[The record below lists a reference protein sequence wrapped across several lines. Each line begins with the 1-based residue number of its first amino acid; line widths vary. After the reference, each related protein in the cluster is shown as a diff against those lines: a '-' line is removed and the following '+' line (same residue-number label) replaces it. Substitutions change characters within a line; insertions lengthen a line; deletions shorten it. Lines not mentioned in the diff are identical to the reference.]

1 MNLRSR
7 LLTTLV
13 VLLGATPLAALA
25 QPSVPLQ
32 YFRPYDQR
40 GLNVFEPPKEDF
52 VGYDGFRLKWGVG
65 FTQQFQ
71 LLDHENEADPV
82 LVDGVNTNQLVEIG
96 PGFNLAT
103 ANLNLDAQLAE
114 GLRVN
119 LITYLSSRR
128 HPEAWVKAGYL
139 QVDALPML
147 GSDFIDDLMEYVTL
161 RLGHM
166 EINYGDTHFRR
177 TDNGNA
183 MYNPLVG
190 NYIMDSYTTEIGGEL
205 YVRSGPLLAM
215 VGITDGEIQG
225 NVTRPDDRAPSL
237 LGKLGFDRQLS
248 DDLRLR
254 LTGSLYTT
262 ASSINNTLYG
272 GDRAGSRYYMVL
284 ENTRATPSSAAI
296 SGRIDPRLNDQ
307 VTAFMI
313 NPFVELGR
321 LELFGVFEQAEGRR
335 AGEAERRAWN
345 QYAAEAVYRFLPR
358 EQLYLAGRYNVVTG
372 ALPGFADD
380 VTLNRIQVGG
390 GWFITPQVLVKAEYV
405 NQNYEDFPS
414 TDIRSGGR
422 FNGLMIEGVIA
433 F

>member
-1 MNLRSR
+1 M
-7 LLTTLV
+7 
-13 VLLGATPLAALA
+13 
-25 QPSVPLQ
+25 
-32 YFRPYDQR
+32 
-40 GLNVFEPPKEDF
+40 
-52 VGYDGFRLKWGVG
+52 
-65 FTQQFQ
+65 
-71 LLDHENEADPV
+71 
-82 LVDGVNTNQLVEIG
+82 
-96 PGFNLAT
+96 
-103 ANLNLDAQLAE
+103 
-114 GLRVN
+114 
-119 LITYLSSRR
+119 
-128 HPEAWVKAGYL
+128 KAGYL